1 MSNTIFEQIK
11 EKAGDQPR
19 SPGWYRKNLR
29 FLAASYHSQPLDRLL
44 QDEKQDSLTE
54 ENFQDTNE
62 SRKDVRKGH
71 LYLFEYKAS
80 TKYLKWYDTYP
91 LVYVIDRSQE
101 YFIGCNFHYI
111 NPKYRPKI
119 VENLIDNDIL
129 SVPKGSFHKYLVE
142 NVRSG
147 RYLDLGVSEW
157 MTAIMI
163 PIDNFVYIKDKK
175 QFNVQKK
182 DVWDDSYKNR
192 KRRVRMKR
200 TIELYSGQTLNDNR
214 S

>member
-1 MSNTIFEQIK
+1 MSETLFETIK
-11 EKAGDQPR
+11 ERAGDQPR
-19 SPGWYRKNLR
+19 SVGWYRKQLR
-29 FLAASYHSQPLDRLL
+29 YLAADYHNKPRQQLL
-44 QDEKQDSLTE
+44 SDEAADALTD
-54 ENFQDTNE
+54 ENFQDSNQ
-62 SRKDVRKGH
+62 SRKEVRKGH

-80 TKYLKWYDTYP
+80 SKWLKWYDTYP
-91 LVYVIDRSQE
+91 LVYVIDRAQD

-119 VENLIDNDIL
+119 IETLTKDDIL

-142 NVRSG
+142 NVKSG
-147 RYLDLGVSEW
+147 KYLDLGVAEW

-163 PIDNFVYIKDKK
+163 PIDNFVYIKNNK
-175 QFNVQKK
+175 QFNVRKN

-200 TIELYSGQTLNDNR
+200 TIELYPNQT